1 MHFEHWYLEPC
12 IYMHNIRVKKKQPA
26 FHLLKYL
33 SVVQTKYMK
42 NHIACIYM
50 YISIEKSL
58 RDTQSLYERPE

>member
-12 IYMHNIRVKKKQPA
+12 IYMHNIRFKKKQPA

-33 SVVQTKYMK
+33 SVVQTKYGK
-42 NHIACIYM
+42 FILHAYT

-58 RDTQSLYERPE
+58 RDTQSLNE